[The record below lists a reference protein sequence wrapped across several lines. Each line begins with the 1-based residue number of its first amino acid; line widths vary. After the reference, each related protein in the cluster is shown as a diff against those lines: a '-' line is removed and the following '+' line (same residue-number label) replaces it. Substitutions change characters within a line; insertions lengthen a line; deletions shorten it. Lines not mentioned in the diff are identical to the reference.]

1 MNKTT
6 VYNYPTNKRKKWFLK
21 YTQSI
26 KKKKKQGEKKV
37 GQVYQ
42 TEKQTNKIIELNKIY
57 QQLYTMET
65 D

>member
-21 YTQSI
+21 YTQL
-26 KKKKKQGEKKV
+26 KKKKQGEKKV

-42 TEKQTNKIIELNKIY
+42 TEK
-57 QQLYTMET
+57 
-65 D
+65 

>member
-26 KKKKKQGEKKV
+26 KKKKTRREKSRAGV
-37 GQVYQ
+37 S
-42 TEKQTNKIIELNKIY
+42 NRKIDK
-57 QQLYTMET
+57 
-65 D
+65 